1 MKVVQFD
8 ADRLV
13 RMLEMMALNR
23 QKVEARFLLDLINEG
38 FFDIKEGR

>member
-13 RMLEMMALNR
+13 RMLEKMALNR